1 MYIYMYFTVYHE
13 QLYNICLFLFAE
25 VSGNVMNVRQ
35 GSKGRQDQ
43 KLLEERP
50 ERAREVRG
58 VSCNRRSID
67 FNGTK
72 SYIIL
77 LVSHQILSASLC
89 F

>member
-1 MYIYMYFTVYHE
+1 MYIYMYFIVFHV
-13 QLYNICLFLFAE
+13 QLYKICLYLFAE

-35 GSKGRQDQ
+35 GLKGRQDQ

-58 VSCNRRSID
+58 ASCNRRSID
-67 FNGTK
+67 SNGTK

-77 LVSHQILSASLC
+77 LVSHQILYASFC